1 MATLWRRTGAVLAVP
16 SRTAAAAL
24 TALVTLFG
32 YNVIQYVSLVFKT
45 PRQLD
50 FYVFWLAPRIG
61 LAQGWAQMYNPGR
74 FLPALAAQTGNWL
87 PYLNPPVFAW
97 LLLPLSLLPY
107 ELALALWN
115 TLILAC
121 LVVTWRLTVPG
132 ATPTPTFPQGE
143 GRLGTLPQRLVLLL
157 AALALYPVMLGLAL
171 GQVTMLVLV
180 AVALCYW
187 LLRRDRP
194 MMAGAVL
201 ALIVIKPQAA
211 FLVPFA
217 LLAARR
223 YRLCIGFALA
233 IIPVAALS
241 LLALGREGLGYWLAS
256 VAVNYNH
263 PGYKFNSVAWI
274 LGPGVPAIAIGLGA
288 VAATLYASR
297 KTPFEDPEL
306 PIAAGLIGSLLV
318 TPYVTVHDLTA
329 LVLAAWL
336 VLRLDPPRWIKALL
350 VAGYVPLFFANANF
364 AHLPVLVLEA
374 GFLASLVVLARARAR
389 TVTQPQPVADR
400 WQPPLA
406 S

>member
-1 MATLWRRTGAVLAVP
+1 MAAT
-16 SRTAAAAL
+16 L
-24 TALVTLFG
+24 TALLTLFG
-32 YNVIQYVSLVFKT
+32 YNLIQYVGMVFQT

-50 FYVFWLAPRIG
+50 FFVFYLAPRIG
-61 LAQGWAQMYNPGR
+61 LAQGWAQMYNPDR

-107 ELALALWN
+107 EVALVFWN
-115 TLILAC
+115 ILILLC
-121 LVVTWRLTVPG
+121 LVVTWRLTAP
-132 ATPTPTFPQGE
+132 
-143 GRLGTLPQRLVLLL
+143 GTLPQRLLLLL
-157 AALALYPVMLGLAL
+157 AALGLYPVMLGLAL

-180 AVALCYW
+180 AVALCFW

-194 MMAGAVL
+194 LLAGVVL

-211 FLVPFA
+211 FLVPVA

-233 IIPVAALS
+233 IIPIAALS
-241 LLALGREGLGYWLAS
+241 VLALGREGIDYWLAS
-256 VAVNYNH
+256 VAVNYHH
-263 PGYKFNSVAWI
+263 PGYKFNSVAWV
-274 LGPGVPAIAIGLGA
+274 LGPGVPAIAVGLGA

-297 KTPFEDPEL
+297 KAPFKDPEL

-318 TPYVTVHDLTA
+318 TPYITVHDLTA

-350 VAGYVPLFFANANF
+350 VAGYVPLFLANANF

-374 GFLASLVVLARARAR
+374 GFLVSLVMLAMARARA
-389 TVTQPQPVADR
+389 VTQPQLVAGR
-400 WQPPLA
+400 SQPPLA